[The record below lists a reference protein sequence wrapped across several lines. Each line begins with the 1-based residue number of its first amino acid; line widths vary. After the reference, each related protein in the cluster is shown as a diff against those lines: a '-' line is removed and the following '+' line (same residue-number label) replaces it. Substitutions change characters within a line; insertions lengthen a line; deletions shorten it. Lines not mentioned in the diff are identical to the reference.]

1 MAETLLTVEHLIKKY
16 GDQVILEDVS
26 LDVKKGEVIVVVGP
40 SGCGKSTLLRCIN
53 ALEPIQGGVV
63 KLGSEVIDPKS
74 KSLTCLRQKIGMVFQ
89 SYIKE
94 KKRKSVPDMWL
105 RKKRGTVHEERYFNK
120 GDVCCS
126 HSDYYSFCDVW

>member
-53 ALEPIQGGVV
+53 AW
-63 KLGSEVIDPKS
+63 SRFRAAWSNWEVRS
-74 KSLTCLRQKIGMVFQ
+74 ST
-89 SYIKE
+89 
-94 KKRKSVPDMWL
+94 RKANL
-105 RKKRGTVHEERYFNK
+105 
-120 GDVCCS
+120 
-126 HSDYYSFCDVW
+126 

>member
-53 ALEPIQGGVV
+53 ALEPIQH
-63 KLGSEVIDPKS
+63 LE
-74 KSLTCLRQKIGMVFQ
+74 LYLRTATL
-89 SYIKE
+89 S
-94 KKRKSVPDMWL
+94 RAWTT
-105 RKKRGTVHEERYFNK
+105 GTVKTR
-120 GDVCCS
+120 
-126 HSDYYSFCDVW
+126 